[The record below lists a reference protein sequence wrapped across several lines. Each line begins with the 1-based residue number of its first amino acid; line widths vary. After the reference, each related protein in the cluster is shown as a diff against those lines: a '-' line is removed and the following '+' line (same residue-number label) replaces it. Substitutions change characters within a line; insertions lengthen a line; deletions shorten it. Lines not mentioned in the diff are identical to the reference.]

1 VKAASTTD
9 ELNYIRNTSVVTATS
24 TVELSSV
31 SSAVSLLLRLL
42 RLLLR
47 SVTNSVASV
56 TVNDCTDC
64 NSHHGRLQEG
74 V

>member
-42 RLLLR
+42 LR

-56 TVNDCTDC
+56 TVNDRTDC